1 MPADGWP
8 SSCYLLEAAGERVL
22 FDCGP
27 GAATALS
34 KYVAPSELSAVFLSH
49 RHLDHCFDLVVVGK
63 QLLYASLASDGADVR
78 RVPLYVPVGVGDVL
92 RRLNHVLPIGDV
104 PESNL
109 DNVFDT
115 AFALVEYE
123 PGEALVCG
131 PIEVTPVAM
140 RHRIPSHG
148 FRAVMPDGRVFAFSG
163 DTGPTPAFDTLA
175 GRADLLLCEATLDH
189 ADAWG
194 DGHMSAAEAGAAA
207 GHAGVREL
215 VLTHLISSEPSWIA
229 AQRAAAAEHFGGPIY
244 VATPGAQFLV
254 APFPSPAQEA

>member
-8 SSCYLLEAAGERVL
+8 SSCYLLEAADQRLL

-34 KYVAPSELSAVFLSH
+34 RYCAPSELAAVFLSH
-49 RHLDHCFDLVVVGK
+49 RHLDHCFDLVVLGK
-63 QLLYASLASDGADVR
+63 QLLYARLVGDGSDDR
-78 RVPLYVPVGVGDVL
+78 RIPLYVPVGVGDVL
-92 RRLNHVLPIGDV
+92 RRLNHVLPIGDR

-115 AFALVEYE
+115 GFEIVEFE
-123 PGEALVCG
+123 PSATLRCG

-140 RHRIPSHG
+140 HHRIPSHG
-148 FRAVMPDGRVFAFSG
+148 FRVVTPDGRAFAYSG
-163 DTGPTPAFDTLA
+163 DTGPTPAFSALA
-175 GRADLLLCEATLDH
+175 GGADLLLSEATLDH
-189 ADAWG
+189 SDRWG
-194 DGHMSAAEAGAAA
+194 DGHMSAAEAGEAASR
-207 GHAGVREL
+207 AGVGEL

-244 VATPGAQFLV
+244 VATPGAQF
-254 APFPSPAQEA
+254 FITRSHTTEA